1 MAIINEGTIAKLR
14 RLAASWQVFN
24 IKMHQYHYNVVGE
37 TFDELHK
44 LFKELYEEADA
55 HYDAVSERMRQIGE
69 RVVFSCAELAEQSA
83 VNDENNANT
92 PQEMLRGTIDAFAA
106 LSSLQTEIWF
116 ESDDQK
122 DIATNDLMVQLNKA
136 VEFKNWMVSAQL
148 GREVEPVK

>member
-69 RVVFSCAELAEQSA
+69 RVVFSCAELADWVPSCE
-83 VNDENNANT
+83 D
-92 PQEMLRGTIDAFAA
+92 IFA
-106 LSSLQTEIWF
+106 EDWYR
-116 ESDDQK
+116 
-122 DIATNDLMVQLNKA
+122 V
-136 VEFKNWMVSAQL
+136 
-148 GREVEPVK
+148 R

>member
-55 HYDAVSERMRQIGE
+55 HYDAVAERLRQIGE
-69 RVVFSCAELAEQSA
+69 RVLVRRPRRTKCRERREQREYA
-83 VNDENNANT
+83 AGNAARYDRC
-92 PQEMLRGTIDAFAA
+92 LRCVVVAA
-106 LSSLQTEIWF
+106 
-116 ESDDQK
+116 
-122 DIATNDLMVQLNKA
+122 NGDLV
-136 VEFKNWMVSAQL
+136 
-148 GREVEPVK
+148 